1 MGGAASPKI
10 STMLP
15 NVSLFDCEAHD
26 LLYEGL
32 QGHEKKSLFSQ
43 KMSYQY
49 QSSVMVNKRPSK
61 TFTRKRPGFTT
72 LTMLL

>member
-32 QGHEKKSLFSQ
+32 QGHEKRVCFLKKESNFGRTLLRIPRTN
-43 KMSYQY
+43 
-49 QSSVMVNKRPSK
+49 SSISETNECS
-61 TFTRKRPGFTT
+61 
-72 LTMLL
+72 

>member
-1 MGGAASPKI
+1 MGGATSPKI

-32 QGHEKKSLFSQ
+32 QGHEKKEFVFSKSEQ
-43 KMSYQY
+43 FWEDMTQD
-49 QSSVMVNKRPSK
+49 SK
-61 TFTRKRPGFTT
+61 DQ
-72 LTMLL
+72 